1 MNYRIIQ
8 GAENMRLEDVVRLLQ
23 TTYWAEKRP
32 MEVTE
37 RAMGHSVCYGIF
49 LEGSDALAGFARVI
63 TDYAT
68 TFYLC
73 DVVVDPVCRGQGL
86 GRALLVHILS
96 QPEYRGLRGFLIT
109 RDAHGLYRKFGF
121 ETATDRVMVRT
132 PKG

>member
-73 DVVVDPVCRGQGL
+73 DVVVDPACRGQGL
-86 GRALLVHILS
+86 GKALLGHILS
-96 QPEYRGLRGFLIT
+96 RPEYMGLRGFLIT
-109 RDAHGLYRKFGF
+109 RDAHGFYRPFGF
-121 ETATDRVMVRT
+121 ETVNDRVMIR
-132 PKG
+132 PPQ